1 MEDSG
6 WTPPT
11 PLDRA
16 DLLTPSARS
25 DDYRQKQVF
34 LIRARV
40 DASET
45 VYEITGRLEM
55 VGGVFNRT
63 LVSPNV
69 FEGQPHDSCQ
79 A

>member
-6 WTPPT
+6 WTPPA

-34 LIRARV
+34 LVRARV

-63 LVSPNV
+63 LVSKTSS
-69 FEGQPHDSCQ
+69 QR
-79 A
+79 

>member
-1 MEDSG
+1 M
-6 WTPPT
+6 
-11 PLDRA
+11 DRA
-16 DLLTPSARS
+16 DFLSSNARS
-25 DDYRQKQVF
+25 DEYRQKQVF

-63 LVSPNV
+63 LVST
-69 FEGQPHDSCQ
+69 QCSL
-79 A
+79 AL